1 MTYRFQGM
9 APLMTQAFLGTDLGP
24 LGQQLVDLATST
36 PPQDNPPVLMDLSIL
51 LHLRGDHDLARSF
64 QAQALSRQQMYVLP
78 SRQATRLRLLA
89 FMTPGDLS
97 ANTPLEFL
105 IQNSDIELI
114 QLYLPPDRPFPSEVP
129 EHDVAFVAV
138 GEADHTQGLLAALE
152 AVLPYWPRPVLNRPA
167 RIARLSRDQLGQLL
181 ADAPD
186 LYMPPS
192 LRADRTILEHLGR
205 CSLTLEQAYSLS
217 LPVIVR
223 PIDSHAGK
231 GLTRID
237 SADRL
242 LPYLETQPEAGFFL
256 APFVDYRSAD
266 GWFRKY
272 RIAVVSGQP
281 FAGHMALSDHW
292 MIHYLNGGMTESP
305 DKRNEEALF
314 MTGFQEGFAARHKV
328 ALAGIQERL
337 GLDYWVM
344 DCAEMPDG
352 RLLVFEIDSSA
363 VIHDMDPENLFPY
376 KKAPMRAVFNAFR
389 ELLLHTATQMA

>member
-1 MTYRFQGM
+1 MTYHFQGM
-9 APLMTQAFLGTDLGP
+9 APLMTQVFLGTDLGP
-24 LGQQLVDLATST
+24 LGQQLIDLATSL
-36 PPQDNPPVLMDLSIL
+36 PPRDNPPILMDLSIL
-51 LHLRGDHDLARSF
+51 LHLRGDHELARSF

-78 SRQATRLRLLA
+78 PRRAARLRLLA

-105 IQNSDIELI
+105 VQDSDIELI

-152 AVLPYWPRPVLNRPA
+152 AILPYWPRPVLNRPA
-167 RIARLSRDQLGQLL
+167 RIAQLSRDQLGRLL
-181 ADAPD
+181 ADAPG

-192 LRADRTILEHLGR
+192 LRVDRAILEQLGR
-205 CSLTLEQAYSLS
+205 GLLTMEQAYSLA

-231 GLTRID
+231 GLARID
-237 SADRL
+237 TAEML
-242 LPYLETQPEAGFFL
+242 LPYLDMQPEAGFFL
-256 APFVDYRSAD
+256 APFVNYRNSD

-272 RIAVVSGQP
+272 RIAMVDGQP

-292 MIHYLNGGMTESP
+292 MIHYLNGGMTESS
-305 DKRNEEALF
+305 DKRHEEALF
-314 MTGFQEGFAARHKV
+314 MSGFQAGFAARHKI
-328 ALAGIQERL
+328 ALAGLQERL

-344 DCAEMPDG
+344 DCAETPDG

-389 ELLLHTATQMA
+389 DLLLRTATRSA